1 MLNRKM
7 FRDIKKN
14 LSQFITIFLM
24 VTIGIMV
31 YTTMLSYSGAMQR
44 SGDKYYKENNL
55 FDLEAFGENFTKEDL
70 NNIKKLDNVKDAERK
85 LTVKGIN
92 KEDTLE
98 INFIESNNITK
109 FYVLD
114 GDKFDVNVCAAT
126 GCTCSRCWMIVPFID
141 VNELCPRCAKIVN
154 NN

>member
-44 SGDKYYKENNL
+44 SGDKYYKENNEKL
-55 FDLEAFGENFTKEDL
+55 LKKIVPVLIEGPSDKNSDLYSGYTDTMKLVNVKCDKEDL
-70 NNIKKLDNVKDAERK
+70 GKIINVK
-85 LTVKGIN
+85 I
-92 KEDTLE
+92 KE
-98 INFIESNNITK
+98 
-109 FYVLD
+109 
-114 GDKFDVNVCAAT
+114 
-126 GCTCSRCWMIVPFID
+126 
-141 VNELCPRCAKIVN
+141 AKSWSLNGEKVDE
-154 NN
+154 